1 MIIAWD
7 IETCPRPYD
16 SLSESHAKRHKH
28 EYEYTMRN
36 DTEIAADDAKR
47 KASSLHP
54 MLGWICCISAVRWSD
69 GEMGTPMS
77 WTAAAQEEEKDML
90 EQFWSDIQ
98 VFGDR
103 YDVQWATFDG
113 KRFDVP
119 FLSARSVRHGLEPT
133 VNDILD
139 DYPYSHSPH
148 ADLAKLWQNKYYS
161 LEDLCDFLGV
171 ESPKD
176 GFDGSKVAPAVEE
189 GRIGDVQSYCESDA
203 VATLRCA
210 LKAKTLLK

>member
-16 SLSESHAKRHKH
+16 SLSESHSKRHKH

-36 DTEIAADDAKR
+36 DKEITTEDAKR

-54 MLGWICCISAVRWSD
+54 ILGWICCISAVRWSN
-69 GEMGTPMS
+69 GEMGDPRS
-77 WTAAAQEEEKDML
+77 WTAGSMEEEADML
-90 EQFWSDIQ
+90 ESFWQDIAPA
-98 VFGDR
+98 R
-103 YDVQWATFDG
+103 KKRNLQWATFDG

-133 VNDILD
+133 VRDILD
-139 DYPYSHSPH
+139 DYPYNQKPH
-148 ADLAKLWQNKYYS
+148 ADLAKLWPKKYYS

-176 GFDGSKVAPAVEE
+176 GFDGSMVAPAVEE
-189 GRIGDVQSYCESDA
+189 GRIDDVREYCESDA

-210 LKAKTLLK
+210 LKAQMLLK